1 MKRSLAAVGF
11 CLLYTLTTTPTICS
25 NTPLIVKLVQRIVT
39 SDHHSEL
46 VVNALD
52 DVDDGVCDSV
62 HCSLREA
69 INAAN
74 ERAGPDTITFDS
86 IVFPLSEAG
95 VIKPTSAFPRIL
107 DGETKIDA
115 TGANV
120 TIDGSNLTLLGIDK
134 ECFAIYNSSGNF
146 LKGIRI
152 QNFPGVGVFIDAQ
165 NGGKSNNNT
174 LINLTIVGN
183 GYGLP
188 PFKGRM
194 DAFVATASGSG
205 SRACDNRVINCIIE
219 NNADDGIALNARDGA
234 ECDYNVFIGNLVRYN
249 DEMGIEIDAEG
260 SGSSACFNTVANNMI
275 EGHQFYAELEIL
287 AAAGGRADNNIVHSN
302 IIRKGLGPGILIRAW
317 KSGSSTTRNIIINNT
332 IEHHAE
338 DGIAV
343 MSSAGLADD
352 NVIKCNMVQSNNGVG
367 IYIDTYDNFLYYNNV
382 IDNNTQARDY
392 GTNYWDKEG
401 KGNSWSDYQGSDN
414 NNDGIGDTSYYIPP
428 NGIDHY
434 PVIIESE
441 PPDEDVPKTPSN
453 LWAIAI
459 SSDHINLT
467 WKDNSDNEEGFKIER
482 RRGEKGEWIQIQVT
496 QADVENFIEKELE
509 KNIYYYYRIQAFNS
523 NGHSTY
529 SNIAESKII
538 TSHHFHI
545 LSIYAEIGGT
555 TDPASKIYIYDHG
568 TEVAITANPD
578 TYYRFS
584 EWSGDAS
591 GTNNPITITMDS
603 DKSVTANFI
612 RQYTLTISAGT
623 GGTTD
628 PSPGTYTHD
637 SGATVTVKAIANT
650 GYNFSGWS
658 GDASGT
664 TNPIT
669 ITMDKDKTITASF
682 TATSSGDDTGGG
694 DSGGG
699 GGCFIATACYGS
711 PMAEEVKTL
720 GAFRD
725 QYLVT
730 NPLGRDLVKLYYHL
744 SPEVASFI
752 RDKENLKIILRECLR
767 PFIWLIR
774 EIAN

>member
-1 MKRSLAAVGF
+1 MKKILAMVRNCF
-11 CLLYTLTTTPTICS
+11 LLGIILVTFEPKSTLMSELTITASDEQFYNSKPAPILTLTYALMSSPTHTLSAMTTTPLPQASTVTQGS
-25 NTPLIVKLVQRIVT
+25 TPKLVLTPSTQIF
-39 SDHHSEL
+39 EL
-46 VVNALD
+46 MVNTTD
-52 DVDDGVCDSV
+52 DVDDGVCDSI

-95 VIKPTSAFPRIL
+95 VIKPTSMLPRII

-152 QNFPGVGVFIDAQ
+152 QNFPGVGVFINAQ

-302 IIRKGLGPGILIRAW
+302 IIRKGLGPGICIHAW

-338 DGIAV
+338 DGIVV
-343 MSSAGLADD
+343 MSYAGLADD
-352 NVIKCNMVQSNNGVG
+352 NVIKCNMVQRNNGVG
-367 IYIDTYDNFLYYNNV
+367 IYIDTYDNFLYYNNL

-414 NNDGIGDTSYYIPP
+414 NNDGIGDTPYYIPP

-453 LWAIAI
+453 LWAIEI

-529 SNIAESKII
+529 SNLAESKII
-538 TSHHFHI
+538 TSQYFHI
-545 LSIYAEIGGT
+545 LSIWAEVGGT

-568 TEVAITANPD
+568 TDVVITAKPD
-578 TYYRFS
+578 IYYRFS
-584 EWSGDAS
+584 HWSGDVS
-591 GTNNPITITMDS
+591 GAANLITITMNS
-603 DKSVTANFI
+603 NKSVAANFI
-612 RQYTLTISAGT
+612 RIHYPPLNFTGKKVLNRSLSQAEYINILNWQANPKNSDITISKYKIFQLHNGERSLVAEL
-623 GGTTD
+623 
-628 PSPGTYTHD
+628 D
-637 SGATVTVKAIANT
+637 SNT
-650 GYNFSGWS
+650 FKYWHRNVQKETAYRYEIVVINSDGREGYP
-658 GDASGT
+658 AR
-664 TNPIT
+664 IVV
-669 ITMDKDKTITASF
+669 
-682 TATSSGDDTGGG
+682 
-694 DSGGG
+694 
-699 GGCFIATACYGS
+699 
-711 PMAEEVKTL
+711 E
-720 GAFRD
+720 
-725 QYLVT
+725 
-730 NPLGRDLVKLYYHL
+730 
-744 SPEVASFI
+744 
-752 RDKENLKIILRECLR
+752 
-767 PFIWLIR
+767 
-774 EIAN
+774 